1 MQSSLFEYFYNSFF
15 NSIRLNAYL
24 TDNIFITK
32 SVWIASAFNLCLN
45 EQQRN
50 YESIITNFTFV
61 VIVCLFFFLVR
72 YHIHIFITANWFI
85 TWNGRRWRR
94 HLLFWQI
101 LNVDRFFELNA
112 FRTIHFVNPTEKVS
126 NKKVRKFK
134 KVTLLWVWNLQE
146 ETNTGNGHN
155 AANQEERTRH
165 CR

>member
-85 TWNGRRWRR
+85 T
-94 HLLFWQI
+94 
-101 LNVDRFFELNA
+101 
-112 FRTIHFVNPTEKVS
+112 
-126 NKKVRKFK
+126 
-134 KVTLLWVWNLQE
+134 
-146 ETNTGNGHN
+146 
-155 AANQEERTRH
+155 
-165 CR
+165 